1 MKLTRHDRL
10 GAEEFVTDAVSWTV
24 SIHQTLLFL
33 TAGLLIIWISEES
46 IRTRADWFVT
56 ASRALSIATTD
67 DRSST
72 SVLAFK
78 QTGVTTHT
86 CVSVTTVHIIGAP
99 GLLDTET
106 ILASVQRWTLGVVR
120 ALGNTTAAI
129 TQLVVKTVS
138 RGLARW

>member
-24 SIHQTLLFL
+24 SIHQTLLLL
-33 TAGLLIIWISEES
+33 TPCLLIIGVSEES

-56 ASRALSIATTD
+56 SGRALSIATTD

-72 SVLAFK
+72 GVLALK
-78 QTGVTTHT
+78 QTRVPAHTGVR
-86 CVSVTTVHIIGAP
+86 VTTVHIIGAA

-106 ILASVQRWTLGVVR
+106 ILTGVQGR
-120 ALGNTTAAI
+120 ALA
-129 TQLVVKTVS
+129 VV
-138 RGLARW
+138 